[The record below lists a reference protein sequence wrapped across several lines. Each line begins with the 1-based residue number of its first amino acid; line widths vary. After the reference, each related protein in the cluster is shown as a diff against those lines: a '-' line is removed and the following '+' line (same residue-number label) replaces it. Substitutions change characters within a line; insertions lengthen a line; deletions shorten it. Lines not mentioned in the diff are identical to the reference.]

1 MKKLA
6 VILSKVSFICIDLLD
21 GFCGMAAAGNTER
34 KIRAVM
40 VRGWGYFRCQD
51 KPVVGIDSGMLFK
64 PEVGDIILDCP
75 VGIEIPGEFKDI
87 PIFIEIT
94 LGCFSF
100 LYFFFQFF
108 FTYGT
113 AGGLNQTGVNS
124 YAFVDG

>member
-6 VILSKVSFICIDLLD
+6 VILSKVSFIGIDLLD
-21 GFCGMAAAGNTER
+21 GVFGMTTAGNTER
-34 KIRAVM
+34 KIGTVM
-40 VRGWGYFRCQD
+40 VGSRGYFRSED
-51 KPVVGIDSGMLFK
+51 KPVAGINGSMFLK
-64 PEVGDIILDCP
+64 SEMRYVILDCP